1 MTDKSGD
8 DQITYDGA
16 TQSATGSIVD
26 TNATV
31 TFSIADGDWGDGN
44 DALSTNMRE
53 IERLL
58 GHKIRISTRSDSK
71 LVMIARAE
79 GGP

>member
-1 MTDKSGD
+1 MKEKGGD

-31 TFSIADGDWGDGN
+31 TFSIADCNWGDGG
-44 DALSTNMRE
+44 DALSANMRE

-58 GHKIRISTRSDSK
+58 GH
-71 LVMIARAE
+71 
-79 GGP
+79 

>member
-1 MTDKSGD
+1 MTEKGGD

-31 TFSIADGDWGDGN
+31 TFSIADGNWGDGN
-44 DALSTNMRE
+44 DALSTNMP
-53 IERLL
+53 
-58 GHKIRISTRSDSK
+58 T
-71 LVMIARAE
+71 
-79 GGP
+79 